1 MAEVQSFKSFDFE
14 GFQKSVLWK
23 AACTF
28 DFFDFILE
36 KPCFPEVWFF
46 WKEIFAR
53 WFKFLVG
60 GSCFVRNN
68 WLDRNK
74 TMAMEAEPDQTY
86 EQPVVTAEPEIG
98 AR

>member
-1 MAEVQSFKSFDFE
+1 VIF
-14 GFQKSVLWK
+14 
-23 AACTF
+23 
-28 DFFDFILE
+28 LE
-36 KPCFPEVWFF
+36 
-46 WKEIFAR
+46 KEIFAR

>member
-1 MAEVQSFKSFDFE
+1 MVAVKNISFRELIKLPTMYTD
-14 GFQKSVLWK
+14 
-23 AACTF
+23 F

-36 KPCFPEVWFF
+36 KPFF
-46 WKEIFAR
+46 LRCDFLEKEIFAR